1 MNDASLAADHL
12 VKKFQFTNKNYRDVY
27 PALESSIVKSQ
38 AGKTVIITG
47 ASQGIGK
54 AIALAFA
61 KASAENLILAS
72 RSVAKLEATKAEIL
86 KINSKSNVL
95 VVGVDTTSEA
105 DVEKLEK
112 TVKDTFGHAD
122 VLVNNSGQWAGRGNI
137 DESNAKSW
145 WSDLEVNVKGTYLTT
160 QAFLHLLPKSK
171 QGTVIT
177 VGSLASDLVLPGSSS
192 YVITKLALNR
202 FNEFVTLE
210 NPNVTAV
217 VYHPGAVRTPIMD
230 HLPDFHPFALDS
242 PELAGAFAVYLA
254 TERAKFLN
262 GKYASVNW
270 DVEELE
276 ARKEDII
283 SKGFFTEGLKGVF
296 STVG

>member
-1 MNDASLAADHL
+1 MTDASLAADNL
-12 VKKFQFTNKNYRDVY
+12 VKKYQFTNKNYRDVY
-27 PALESSIVKSQ
+27 PALESSIVESQ

-61 KASAENLILAS
+61 KADATNLILAS
-72 RSVAKLEATKAEIL
+72 RSVAKLEITKAEIL
-86 KINSKSNVL
+86 KINSKNNVL

-105 DVEKLEK
+105 D
-112 TVKDTFGHAD
+112 
-122 VLVNNSGQWAGRGNI
+122 
-137 DESNAKSW
+137 
-145 WSDLEVNVKGTYLTT
+145 EVNIKGTYLTT

-177 VGSLASDLVLPGSSS
+177 VGSLASELVLAGSSS

-202 FNEFVTLE
+202 FNEFITLE

-217 VYHPGAVRTPIMD
+217 VYHPGAVMTPIMD

-254 TERAKFLN
+254 TERAKYLN

-283 SKGFFTEGLKGVF
+283 SKGLFTEGLKGVF